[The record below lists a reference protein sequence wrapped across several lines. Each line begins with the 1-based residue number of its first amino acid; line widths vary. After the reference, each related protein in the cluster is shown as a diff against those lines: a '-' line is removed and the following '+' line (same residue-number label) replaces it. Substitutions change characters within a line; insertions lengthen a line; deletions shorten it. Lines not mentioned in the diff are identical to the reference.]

1 MRFINRDFL
10 HFIFWGGIN
19 TVAGYLI
26 YVALLRFLPYLV
38 AYSITYVIIVSMS
51 YFLNSRFVFKQG
63 LSLSKA
69 AKYPLVYVTQYL
81 LGIAS
86 LYLLVHV
93 LQLNKLLAPALV
105 VLITIP
111 VTYSVSRR
119 IVSGKR
125 EK

>member
-1 MRFINRDFL
+1 MRFINRDFF

-19 TVAGYLI
+19 TVAAYLL
-26 YVALLRFLPYLV
+26 YAALLRFLPYLV

-51 YFLNSRFVFKQG
+51 YFLNSKFVFKQE

-81 LGIAS
+81 LGMAS

-93 LQLNKLLAPALV
+93 FQLNKLLAPALV

-111 VTYSVSRR
+111 VTYFVSRR